1 MMLTCV
7 TAVWNAI
14 AAGNREKIVRC
25 ARSVAALGTPHEHLF
40 MDGASTD
47 GTLELLRELEG
58 EIPGLKVQSSKD
70 TGIYNALN
78 KGVRDARGEWLYVLG
93 CDDFICAPAE
103 MDKVLADAGKAD
115 EVLVSP
121 VETDGTDAP
130 FDPGRDLWKVL
141 WCTPY
146 CHQGVLMRT
155 DLVRRFKGFDER
167 FRIAADYDLMLRL
180 HLAARSVRYTS
191 RAFAHFSVGGSCGQQ
206 VETMAED
213 FRRISA
219 ERLGLAEAEA
229 VAYRWTGI
237 LPLRRSIAYLFH
249 GDRAVRQGA
258 RRMLKRALARLV
270 GLRPKPLDI

>member
-1 MMLTCV
+1 MKLTCV
-7 TAVWNAI
+7 TATRNAI
-14 AAGNREKIVRC
+14 SLGNRERLARC
-25 ARSVAALGTPHEHLF
+25 VESVAALRTEHEHLVY
-40 MDGASTD
+40 DGASTD

-58 EIPGLKVQSSKD
+58 EIPGLKVLSSKD

-78 KGVRDARGEWLYVLG
+78 KGVRDAQGEWLYVLG

-103 MDKVLADAGKAD
+103 MDKVLSDAGKVD

-121 VETDGTDAP
+121 VETDGMDAP

-155 DLVRRFKGFDER
+155 DLVHRFKGFDER

-191 RAFAHFSVGGSCGQQ
+191 RTFAHFSAGGSCGQQ
-206 VETMAED
+206 VETMAGD

-229 VAYRWTGI
+229 VAYRRTGI
-237 LPLRRSIAYLFH
+237 LPLRRSVAYLFH

-258 RRMLKRALARLV
+258 RRMLKRGLARLV
-270 GLRPKPLDI
+270 GLRPRPLDI